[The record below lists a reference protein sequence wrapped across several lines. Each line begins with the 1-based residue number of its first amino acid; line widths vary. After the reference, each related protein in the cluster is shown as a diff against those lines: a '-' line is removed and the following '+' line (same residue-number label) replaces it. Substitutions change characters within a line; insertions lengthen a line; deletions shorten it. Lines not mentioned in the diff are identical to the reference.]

1 MKRNIRRNIDA
12 GLTGVGIAVVFSSI
26 ILGTSLDIR
35 AQMPIAL
42 LGVLFMEA
50 GIWGLASR
58 FVPNQRKYTKLR
70 GEGDNMLQ
78 LIRELNAAA
87 IAKERGEE
95 DSKRFQ
101 ETLAA
106 MHESVVKMAG
116 LANVDK
122 DIERD
127 VDGEKQAQESV

>member
-1 MKRNIRRNIDA
+1 LKRNIRRSVDA
-12 GLTGVGIAVVFSSI
+12 ALTGLGIAVIFSAI
-26 ILGTSLDIR
+26 ILGGSLDIR

-42 LGVLFMEA
+42 LGVLLMEA

-58 FVPNQRKYTKLR
+58 LVPNQRKYTKLR
-70 GEGDNMLQ
+70 SEGDNMLQ

-106 MHESVVKMAG
+106 MHESVVKMSN

-122 DIERD
+122 YEAAD
-127 VDGEKQAQESV
+127 ESA

>member
-12 GLTGVGIAVVFSSI
+12 GLTGLGIAVIFSSI

-42 LGVLFMEA
+42 IGVLLMEA

-58 FVPNQRKYTKLR
+58 LVPSQRKYTQLR
-70 GEGDNMLQ
+70 GEGDHMLQ

-106 MHESVVKMAG
+106 MHESVIKMAD
-116 LANVDK
+116 LATVEK
-122 DIERD
+122 DGKVE
-127 VDGEKQAQESV
+127 ESA

>member
-12 GLTGVGIAVVFSSI
+12 GLTGLGIAVIFSSI

-42 LGVLFMEA
+42 LGVLLMEA
-50 GIWGLASR
+50 GIWGLASKL
-58 FVPNQRKYTKLR
+58 VPNQRKYTKLR
-70 GEGDNMLQ
+70 TEGDNMLQ

-101 ETLAA
+101 DTLAE
-106 MHESVVKMAG
+106 MHDCVVKMSN
-116 LANVDK
+116 LANVEK
-122 DIERD
+122 D
-127 VDGEKQAQESV
+127 QEPEQSPT

>member
-12 GLTGVGIAVVFSSI
+12 GLTGIGIAVIFSAI

-42 LGVLFMEA
+42 LGVLLMEA
-50 GIWGLASR
+50 GIWGLASKL
-58 FVPNQRKYTKLR
+58 VPNQRKYTKLR
-70 GEGDNMLQ
+70 SEGDHMLQ

-95 DSKRFQ
+95 DSRRFQ
-101 ETLAA
+101 DTLAA
-106 MHESVVKMAG
+106 MHDSVVKMSS
-116 LANVDK
+116 LASADN
-122 DIERD
+122 
-127 VDGEKQAQESV
+127 ANSPESSG

>member
-1 MKRNIRRNIDA
+1 LCLKRNIRRHIDA

-42 LGVLFMEA
+42 LGVLLMEA

-70 GEGDNMLQ
+70 GEGDNMLH

-106 MHESVVKMAG
+106 MHDSVIKMSG

-122 DIERD
+122 DL
-127 VDGEKQAQESV
+127 EKGKEA

>member
-12 GLTGVGIAVVFSSI
+12 GLTGLGIAVIFSSI

-42 LGVLFMEA
+42 LGVLLMEA
-50 GIWGLASR
+50 GIWGLASKL
-58 FVPNQRKYTKLR
+58 VPNQRKYTKLR
-70 GEGDNMLQ
+70 TEGDNMLQ

-101 ETLAA
+101 DTLAE
-106 MHESVVKMAG
+106 MHDCVVKMSN
-116 LANVDK
+116 LANVEK
-122 DIERD
+122 DQDPE
-127 VDGEKQAQESV
+127 QSPT

>member
-12 GLTGVGIAVVFSSI
+12 GLTGLGIAVIFSSI

-42 LGVLFMEA
+42 LGVLLMEA
-50 GIWGLASR
+50 GIWGLASKL
-58 FVPNQRKYTKLR
+58 VPNQRKYTGLR
-70 GEGDNMLQ
+70 SEGDNMLQ

-106 MHESVVKMAG
+106 MHESVLKMSTLAIVEKDAEPERSAG
-116 LANVDK
+116 
-122 DIERD
+122 
-127 VDGEKQAQESV
+127 

>member
-1 MKRNIRRNIDA
+1 
-12 GLTGVGIAVVFSSI
+12 
-26 ILGTSLDIR
+26 
-35 AQMPIAL
+35 MPIAL
-42 LGVLFMEA
+42 LGVLLMEA

-70 GEGDNMLQ
+70 GEGDNMLH

-106 MHESVVKMAG
+106 MHDSVIKMSG

-122 DIERD
+122 DL
-127 VDGEKQAQESV
+127 EKGKEA

>member
-1 MKRNIRRNIDA
+1 LKRNIRRNIDA
-12 GLTGVGIAVVFSSI
+12 GLTGLGIAVIFSSI

-42 LGVLFMEA
+42 LGVLLMEA
-50 GIWGLASR
+50 GIWGLASKL
-58 FVPNQRKYTKLR
+58 VPNQRKYTKLR
-70 GEGDNMLQ
+70 TEGDNMLQ

-101 ETLAA
+101 DTLAE
-106 MHESVVKMAG
+106 MHDCVVKMSN
-116 LANVDK
+116 LANVEK
-122 DIERD
+122 D
-127 VDGEKQAQESV
+127 QEPEQSPT

>member
-1 MKRNIRRNIDA
+1 MCLKRNIRRHIDA

-42 LGVLFMEA
+42 LGVLLMEA

-70 GEGDNMLQ
+70 GEGDNMLH

-106 MHESVVKMAG
+106 MHDSVIKMSG

-122 DIERD
+122 DL
-127 VDGEKQAQESV
+127 EKGKEA

>member
-1 MKRNIRRNIDA
+1 MKRNILLNIDA
-12 GLTGVGIAVVFSSI
+12 GLTGLGIAVIFSSI

-42 LGVLFMEA
+42 LGVLLMEA
-50 GIWGLASR
+50 GIWGLASKL
-58 FVPNQRKYTKLR
+58 VPNQRKYTKLR
-70 GEGDNMLQ
+70 TEGDNMLQ

-101 ETLAA
+101 DTLAE
-106 MHESVVKMAG
+106 MHDCVVKMSN
-116 LANVDK
+116 LANVEK
-122 DIERD
+122 D
-127 VDGEKQAQESV
+127 QEPEQSPT

>member
-1 MKRNIRRNIDA
+1 MKRNIRRHIDA

-42 LGVLFMEA
+42 LGVLLMEA

-70 GEGDNMLQ
+70 GEGDNMLH

-106 MHESVVKMAG
+106 MHDSVIKMSG

-122 DIERD
+122 DL
-127 VDGEKQAQESV
+127 EKGKEA